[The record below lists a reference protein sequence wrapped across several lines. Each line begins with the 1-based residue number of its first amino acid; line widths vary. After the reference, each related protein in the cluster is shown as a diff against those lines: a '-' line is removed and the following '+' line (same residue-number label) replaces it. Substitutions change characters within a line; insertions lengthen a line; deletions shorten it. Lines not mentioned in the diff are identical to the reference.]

1 MEDAVKLDAAS
12 VAARLLGGANPAE
25 IAAELGVSEPEL
37 VAWRDTALSR
47 LEAIANRSAQPA
59 EAAASAAEL
68 RLHHVGIV
76 ARDDDQIRRFA
87 ERLRLTEVK
96 REYLPKYR
104 VTNVFLSSG
113 RGAQVQFMLP
123 ESGMLKNFNGG
134 RGGLHHIAFLT
145 DDVTPVQ
152 RRLEAEGVRFIAREK
167 QEGIGG
173 FRFNFVLPHLE
184 GVSVEL
190 IEDPDAD
197 L

>member
-1 MEDAVKLDAAS
+1 MVKPDTAS
-12 VAARLLGGANPAE
+12 VATRLIGGAPAAE
-25 IAAELGVSEPEL
+25 VAAELLIPEQEL
-37 VAWRDTALSR
+37 VAWRDAALAH
-47 LEAIANRSAQPA
+47 LEAIMGGTVAAAQPVDP
-59 EAAASAAEL
+59 AADL

-87 ERLRLTEVK
+87 ERLRLKEVK

-190 IEDPDAD
+190 IEDPEAD